1 MITIQELIIDLHPK
15 EVALL
20 LALRHKFPFGDVTI
34 KMKDGVP
41 MRISK
46 AYEFDDLTPP
56 SI

>member
-1 MITIQELIIDLHPK
+1 MSEDVILKLHPR

-20 LALRHKFPFGDVTI
+20 LALRHKFPFGDVVI

-46 AYEFDDLTPP
+46 AWEFDDLQ
-56 SI
+56 